1 MSRLLAMLGTSAAR
15 HPWRTLAAWLVILA
29 AAGVAAVTLG
39 GALHNVYE
47 LPGARSQAGID
58 LLEERFPAYAGTS
71 ARVVVHD
78 REGDAVSAAELT
90 RLRNEL
96 LTIDNVTEVS
106 APQPSDDDDTAIL
119 TVQYDKPVTDLVE
132 PITALEDATAATER
146 AGLQVELGGEV
157 PEDISVPSGIA
168 EAVGVTAALVILLI
182 AFGSIVAAGL
192 PLLVAAFGLGIGLAG
207 VTLMAAFT
215 DVSTTT
221 PTAATMIGIG
231 LGIDYALFIATR
243 FREELRAGRTV
254 VQAAG
259 RANATAGQS
268 VVFAGFTVLLSICGL
283 AFVGI
288 PYFATMGF
296 ACAMVVAI
304 TVVAAVS
311 LLPAFLGLAGHR
323 VLGRKERVALA
334 AGEVVPVAAKQPW
347 TARWARRVGRNPL
360 PWGLAALLFLVALAA
375 PLLSMRTWPN
385 DAGSQPESNTVRRAY
400 DLIAAEYG
408 EGANGTLTVLVD
420 LDKVSANELPALR
433 TRLSEAS
440 GVDQVT
446 GPLLS
451 PARDAAL
458 FTVVP
463 DTGPQDERSAALV
476 HRLRDDV
483 LPPGGEV
490 VGLVASQTDISDRI
504 EERLWVII
512 GLVVATALVLLL
524 LVFRSP
530 VVALKAAVMNLLSIG
545 AAYGV
550 LVAIFQWGWGV
561 SLFGI
566 PHAVPVSSW
575 VPILMFALLFGLS
588 MDYEVFLLSRI
599 RERFLATGDGRG
611 SVVEGLAATGRVITS
626 AALIMVAVFVGFAF
640 DTNLIIKMLGL
651 GMAVAVTVDATIVR
665 LILVPATMAILGRA
679 NWWLPGW
686 LDRILPHVAPHGVE
700 EDEDTTGSTPPRE
713 RVPVG

>member
-1 MSRLLAMLGTSAAR
+1 MSRLLAILGTSAAR
-15 HPWRTLAAWLVILA
+15 HPWRTLAAWLVVLA
-29 AAGVAAVTLG
+29 AAVVAAVTLG
-39 GALHNVYE
+39 GAMHNVYE

-58 LLEERFPAYAGTS
+58 LLEQRFPDYAGSS

-78 REGDAVSAAELT
+78 REGDRVPPAELT
-90 RLRNEL
+90 KLRTEL
-96 LTIDNVTEVS
+96 LGLDAVTQVS
-106 APQPSDDDDTAIL
+106 APQPSGDGDTAIL

-132 PITALEDATAATER
+132 PVAALEDATAATR
-146 AGLQVELGGEV
+146 DAGLQVELGGEV
-157 PEDISVPSGIA
+157 PEDISVPSGTA
-168 EAVGVTAALVILLI
+168 EAIGVTAALVILLI

-192 PLLVAAFGLGIGLAG
+192 PLLVAAFGLGVGLAG
-207 VTLMAAFT
+207 VTLMAAVT

-243 FREELRAGRTV
+243 FREELRAGRSV
-254 VQAAG
+254 VAAAG

-304 TVVAAVS
+304 TVVASIS

-323 VLGRKERVALA
+323 VLGKKERAALA
-334 AGEVVPVAAKQPW
+334 AGELVPVAAKQPW
-347 TARWARRVGRNPL
+347 TARWASRVGRNPL
-360 PWGLAALLFLVALAA
+360 PWGLAALVFLVTLAA

-385 DAGSQPESNTVRRAY
+385 DAGSQPDSNTVRRAY
-400 DLIAAEYG
+400 DVIAAEYG
-408 EGANGTLTVLVD
+408 EGANGPLTVLVD
-420 LDKVSANELPALR
+420 LDKVPADDLPALR
-433 TRLSEAS
+433 TRLSETVD
-440 GVDQVT
+440 VDQVS

-451 PARDAAL
+451 PERDAAV
-458 FTVVP
+458 FEVVP
-463 DTGPQDERSAALV
+463 KTGPQDERSADLV
-476 HRLRDDV
+476 HRLRDEV
-483 LPPGGEV
+483 LPDGGEV
-490 VGLVASQTDISDRI
+490 IGLVAVQTDISDRI
-504 EERLWVII
+504 AERLWVII

-524 LVFRSP
+524 FVFRSP
-530 VVALKAAVMNLLSIG
+530 VVAVKAAVMNLLSIG

-550 LVAIFQWGWGV
+550 LVAIFQWGWGI
-561 SLFGI
+561 SLFGL

-611 SVVEGLAATGRVITS
+611 SVVDGLAATGRVITS
-626 AALIMVAVFVGFAF
+626 AALIMVAVFVGFAL
-640 DTNLIIKMLGL
+640 DTNLVIKMLGL
-651 GMAVAVTVDATIVR
+651 GMAVAVAVDATIVR

-679 NWWLPGW
+679 NWWLPKW
-686 LDRILPHVAPHGVE
+686 LDRILPHVAPHGA
-700 EDEDTTGSTPPRE
+700 EDDSSDATPPRH